1 MDNLTNVGESV
12 LTEKLTLKDG
22 RQIPKVGLGTWKM
35 TESEVMEQAI
45 DNAIACG
52 YKHFDTAEMYE
63 NEHLVG
69 AALKKACAKYGVKRQ
84 DLWITAKIPPWR
96 MNYESAKESIQ

>member
-1 MDNLTNVGESV
+1 
-12 LTEKLTLKDG
+12 
-22 RQIPKVGLGTWKM
+22 M

-52 YKHFDTAEMYE
+52 YRHFDTAEMYE

-69 AALKKACAKYGVKRQ
+69 AALKKACVKYGVKR
-84 DLWITAKIPPWR
+84 
-96 MNYESAKESIQ
+96 